1 MKEYE
6 YSFKVESIIPY
17 VEFCENQGYEKL
29 EESSQTRILYR
40 NVNKTM
46 ARITTKVKNGNRKT
60 SLDFKDD
67 NQSNDVL
74 KVSRET
80 IPLEVTENNR
90 EAIDSILS
98 MLEYTKDKTLI
109 RNRVVY
115 KKGNVTFEIDNY
127 DSPEVMY
134 VVAIEGEEKAV
145 DEVYKTVKDTINNEV
160 KE

>member
-6 YSFKVESIIPY
+6 YSFKVESIAPY
-17 VEFCENQGYEKL
+17 IEFCENNGYKKL

-40 NVNKTM
+40 NINKTM
-46 ARITTKVKNGNRKT
+46 ARITTKVKNGNKKT
-60 SLDFKDD
+60 LLDFKDD
-67 NQSNDVL
+67 NQNNEVL
-74 KVSRET
+74 KVCRET
-80 IPLEVTENNR
+80 IPLEITDDNEKAVY
-90 EAIDSILS
+90 SILD

-115 KKGNVTFEIDNY
+115 KKDDVMFEIDNY

-145 DEVYKTVKDTINNEV
+145 DAVYKVVKDTINNEI